1 MPNRQLSRQQSVPAS
16 VQIRP
21 PTVRVKAPKIVVPE
35 IKIPPINIP
44 PVNFGPISNEL
55 SKLNDAVRSLQH
67 VVNEQHTTIEKLEK
81 TIANIKITV
90 PSRPRTFEV
99 DIDDGNGGTRR
110 MRVRAGK

>member
-1 MPNRQLSRQQSVPAS
+1 MADSRLGSSRATTEVR
-16 VQIRP
+16 IRP
-21 PTVRVKAPKIVVPE
+21 PKVRIQAPKVVVPE
-35 IKIPPINIP
+35 IKIPPIMVP

-67 VVNEQHTTIEKLEK
+67 VVNEQHTTIESLQK

-90 PSRPRTFEV
+90 PPRPRTFVV
-99 DIDDGNGGTRR
+99 DIDDGNGGTRQ